1 MGKLKDNQILI
12 TLEENG
18 NAKVKVGVLPEIEYS
33 GCPDKPFEQLQNSI
47 NSYVKEFDL
56 ANRSESFKSK
66 GCWFKNTGKCL
77 DCL

>member
-1 MGKLKDNQILI
+1 MDKLKDNQILI

-18 NAKVKVGVLPEIEYS
+18 NAIVKVGELPEVEYS

-47 NSYVKEFDL
+47 NSYVEMFNL
-56 ANRSESFKSK
+56 ANSSEPFKSK
-66 GCWFKNTGKCL
+66 GCWFKDTGKCM